1 MTREKWK
8 DIFEAIGA
16 IVLVGSIIFLA
27 IEIRQ
32 NTVEVR
38 LGNQQSALALVH
50 EWDSWIRDAAFSETY
65 DNGIRDL
72 SSLSPRELRQFDT
85 YIGQALNI
93 WEFAFISHES
103 GTMSDEIWTAW
114 DMWFQSEIRQDSWR
128 QLWMTTK
135 RETYSAS
142 FRSHVDAYL
151 QID

>member
-1 MTREKWK
+1 MTRERWK
-8 DIFEAIGA
+8 DIFEVIGIIA
-16 IVLVGSIIFLA
+16 IVSSIVFLT

-38 LGNQQSALALVH
+38 LGNQQSALTLAN
-50 EWDSWIRDAAFSETY
+50 EWDSWLKDATFSETY
-65 DNGIRDL
+65 DKGIRDL
-72 SSLSPRELRQFDT
+72 SSLQPHQFRQFDT

-114 DMWFQSEIRQDSWR
+114 DTWLKSEIRQESWR
-128 QLWMTTK
+128 QLWISIK
-135 RETYSAS
+135 RESYSER